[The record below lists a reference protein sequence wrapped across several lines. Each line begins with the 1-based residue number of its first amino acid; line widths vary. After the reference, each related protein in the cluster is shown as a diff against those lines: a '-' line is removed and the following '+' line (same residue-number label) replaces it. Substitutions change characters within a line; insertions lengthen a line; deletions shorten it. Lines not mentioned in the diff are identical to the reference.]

1 MSDKGFHSIQIVS
14 IIFPPARLTLKSMR
28 NPGVQK
34 LLDPTLTSASNSLAA
49 TGSLRVCKTK
59 SNNQTMQCRVLF
71 CHLLCIRIFYEIECL
86 GWGVKVGY
94 CQVAEDK

>member
-1 MSDKGFHSIQIVS
+1 MIDKGFHSIQIVY
-14 IIFPPARLTLKSMR
+14 IIFPLARLTLKSMR

-34 LLDPTLTSASNSLAA
+34 LSDPTLTSASNSLAA

-71 CHLLCIRIFYEIECL
+71 CHLLCINVYFMKLNVL
-86 GWGVKVGY
+86 GGVSK
-94 CQVAEDK
+94 